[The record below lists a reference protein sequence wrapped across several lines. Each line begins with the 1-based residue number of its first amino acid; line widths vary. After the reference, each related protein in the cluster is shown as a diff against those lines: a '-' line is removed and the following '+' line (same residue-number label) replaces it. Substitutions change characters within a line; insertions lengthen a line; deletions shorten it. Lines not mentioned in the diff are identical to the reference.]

1 MPQANAATNPGDS
14 TATVERDMRNLPVQV
29 RAATLEPSTFDEAN
43 NTVEVVWTQG
53 ATVRRY
59 DYWND
64 RPYEEALSVT
74 PEAVDMTRF
83 DAGTVQVLDGHRTY
97 GGVAAIL
104 GIAERGWIE
113 NGEGRATIRLSQ
125 RPEIAGIVSDIR
137 AGVIRAISFGYS
149 VERYEITRA
158 QDRTDG
164 INVDLY
170 RAARWTPQEISF
182 VTVPADA
189 GAGTRSAQQPQS
201 PPAEQGT
208 QPGGLPCEFV
218 RAIAH
223 QPANQEQRMPQ
234 ATTQGEGG
242 SANTNAPATPVV
254 ETRAAP
260 GAATAFNP
268 ATAEFAG
275 QTAAIDGT
283 RAADILA
290 LCTRH
295 GHPGLAEGLLRSNA
309 TIDQA
314 RAAVLDQM
322 DAGDQARRGGSTVS
336 VQTVRDE
343 HETRM
348 RGMQEAIMAR
358 MDPGSQLTDLGRQYR
373 GLSLVEMARESLEGL
388 GVSTRGLS
396 RNEIATRAFAVRA
409 GGYHSTGDFPSL
421 LGGVGSRRLRAAYDL
436 APSTFQ
442 LWARQASNLPD
453 FRITNVMAVGGAPE
467 LKKLNEAGEYTYGT
481 ISEDATGYRAF
492 SYGRAI
498 GLTRQ
503 MFVNDDL
510 GAFDRLL
517 TRFGE
522 AARRLENRLVYDQI
536 TSNPTMQDNTALFH
550 ASHGNLLTTASALT
564 LDNMGKARGAMRKQ
578 KDLDGKTTLNLSPAY
593 LLVPSDLE
601 QLAYQ
606 YTSSNYVPAKASD
619 VNEFRQGGRTAV
631 EPIVEPLLDEV
642 STTAWFLAA
651 RSGQIDTVEYAYVDG
666 SEGGVRTETFAS
678 EDIDG
683 VKIRATLDFAAKV
696 IDWKGLQKATGAA

>member
-1 MPQANAATNPGDS
+1 MPQAAAPNTPPRQ
-14 TATVERDMRNLPVQV
+14 RDVRDLPVQV
-29 RAATLEPSTFDEAN
+29 RAATLEPATFNAAE

-64 RPYEEALSVT
+64 KPYEEALSVT

-97 GGVAAIL
+97 GGVSAIL

-113 NGEGRATIRLSQ
+113 GGEGRATIRLSQ
-125 RPEIAGIVSDIR
+125 RPELAGIVSDIR

-164 INVDLY
+164 VNMDLY

-182 VTVPADA
+182 VAVPADA
-189 GAGTRSAQQPQS
+189 GAGTRSSPQATQQQGAPQ
-201 PPAEQGT
+201 
-208 QPGGLPCEFV
+208 GGLPCEFV
-218 RAIAH
+218 RAAAH

-242 SANTNAPATPVV
+242 NVNASQTNAPAASVVENRAAPAAPAAPAATPVV
-254 ETRAAP
+254 AMD
-260 GAATAFNP
+260 GA
-268 ATAEFAG
+268 
-275 QTAAIDGT
+275 

-295 GHPGLAEGLLRSNA
+295 GQPGLADELLRSNA
-309 TIDQA
+309 SIEQA
-314 RAAVLDQM
+314 RAAVLDRL
-322 DAGDQARRGGSTVS
+322 DAADQQRRGGSTVS

-343 HETRM
+343 HNTRM
-348 RGMQEAIMAR
+348 RGMQEAIMSR
-358 MDPGSQLTDLGRQYR
+358 MDPRAQLTDAGRQYR
-373 GLSLVEMARESLEGL
+373 GLSLVEMAREALDGL
-388 GVSTRGLS
+388 GVSTRGMS
-396 RNEIATRAFAVRA
+396 RNEIASRAFAVRA
-409 GGYHSTGDFPSL
+409 GGHHTTGDFPSL
-421 LGGVGSRRLRAAYDL
+421 LGGVGARRLRAAYEL

-442 LWARQASNLPD
+442 LWARQAANLPD
-453 FRITNVMAVGGAPE
+453 FRITNVLSVGGAPE

-510 GAFDRLL
+510 GSFDRLL

-522 AARRLENRLVYDQI
+522 SARRLENRLVYDQI
-536 TSNPTMQDNTALFH
+536 TGNPTMQDGTALFH
-550 ASHGNLLTTASALT
+550 ASHGNLLTTGSALS
-564 LDNMGKARGAMRKQ
+564 LENMAKARAAMRKQ
-578 KDLDGKTTLNLSPAY
+578 KDLDGKTTLNLTPAY

-606 YTSSNYVPAKASD
+606 FTSSNYVPAKASD
-619 VNEFRQGGRTAV
+619 VNEFRHSGRTAV
-631 EPIVEPLLDEV
+631 EPIVEPLLDEL
-642 STTAWFLAA
+642 SAASWFLAA

-666 SEGGVRTETFAS
+666 SEGVRTETFAS

-683 VKIRATLDFAAKV
+683 VKVRATLDFAAKV

>member
-1 MPQANAATNPGDS
+1 MPQANATPTAPAS
-14 TATVERDMRNLPVQV
+14 TRDMRNLPVQV
-29 RAATLEPSTFDEAN
+29 RAATLEPATFNDAE
-43 NTVEVVWTQG
+43 NTVDVVWTQG

-64 RPYEEALSVT
+64 KPYEEALSVT

-113 NGEGRATIRLSQ
+113 GGEGRATIRLSQ
-125 RPEIAGIVSDIR
+125 RPELAGIVADIR

-164 INVDLY
+164 VNMDLY

-189 GAGTRSAQQPQS
+189 GAGTRAAPQS
-201 PPAEQGT
+201 PPAEQGAPT
-208 QPGGLPCEFV
+208 GGLPCEFV
-218 RAIAH
+218 RAAAH
-223 QPANQEQRMPQ
+223 QPANQEQRMPE
-234 ATTQGEGG
+234 ANTQGEGG
-242 SANTNAPATPVV
+242 TANANATQSA
-254 ETRAAP
+254 AA
-260 GAATAFNP
+260 ANP
-268 ATAEFAG
+268 ATQTRAVVTAVPGEA
-275 QTAAIDGT
+275 TAAFVSDGA
-283 RAADILA
+283 RAADIVA
-290 LCTRH
+290 LCARH
-295 GHPGLAEGLLRSNA
+295 NAPELAEGLLRNNA
-309 TIDQA
+309 TLDQA
-314 RAAVLDQM
+314 RAAVLDGM
-322 DAGDQARRGGSTVS
+322 DARDQQRRGGSTVS

-348 RGMQEAIMAR
+348 RGMQEAVMCR
-358 MDPGSQLTDLGRQYR
+358 MDPGAQLTDLGRQYR

-388 GVSTRGLS
+388 GVATRGLS

-409 GGYHSTGDFPSL
+409 AGYHTTGDFPSL
-421 LGGVGSRRLRAAYDL
+421 LGGVGSRRLRAAYEL

-442 LWARQASNLPD
+442 LWARQAANLPD
-453 FRITNVMAVGGAPE
+453 FRITNVLAVGGAPE

-498 GLTRQ
+498 ALTRQ

-510 GAFDRLL
+510 GSFDRLL

-522 AARRLENRLVYDQI
+522 SARRLENRLVYDQI
-536 TSNPTMQDNTALFH
+536 TANPGMQDGKALFH
-550 ASHGNLLTTASALT
+550 ADHGNLLASGSALT
-564 LDNMGKARGAMRKQ
+564 LESMGKARAAMRKQ

-593 LLVPSDLE
+593 LLVPTDLE

-606 YTSSNYVPAKASD
+606 YTSSNYVPAKAGD
-619 VNEFRQGGRTAV
+619 VNEFRQGGRTSV
-631 EPIVEPLLDEV
+631 EPIVEPLLDEL
-642 STTAWFLAA
+642 SATAWFMAA

-666 SEGGVRTETFAS
+666 SEGVRTETFAS

-683 VKIRATLDFAAKV
+683 VKVRATLDFAAKV

>member
-1 MPQANAATNPGDS
+1 MPQANAAPNPQAS
-14 TATVERDMRNLPVQV
+14 ERDMRNLPVQV
-29 RAATLEPSTFDEAN
+29 RAATLEPATFNEAE

-64 RPYEEALSVT
+64 KPYEEALSVT

-97 GGVAAIL
+97 GGVSAIL

-113 NGEGRATIRLSQ
+113 GGEGRATIRLSQ
-125 RPEIAGIVSDIR
+125 RPELAGIVSDIR

-164 INVDLY
+164 VNMDLY

-189 GAGTRSAQQPQS
+189 GAGTRSAPQS
-201 PPAEQGT
+201 SPAEQGA
-208 QPGGLPCEFV
+208 PSGGLPCEFV
-218 RAIAH
+218 RAAAH
-223 QPANQEQRMPQ
+223 QPANQERHMPQ
-234 ATTQGEGG
+234 ANTQVEGG
-242 SANTNAPATPVV
+242 TANASQNNTPAAHAV

-260 GAATAFNP
+260 AVQPIGIAPSAPAVTA
-268 ATAEFAG
+268 
-275 QTAAIDGT
+275 DGT
-283 RAADILA
+283 RAAEILA

-295 GHPGLAEGLLRSNA
+295 NQPGLVDNLLRTNA
-309 TIDQA
+309 SLEQA
-314 RAAVLDQM
+314 RAAVLDAM
-322 DAGDQARRGGSTVS
+322 DATDQQRRGGSTVS

-343 HETRM
+343 HDTRM
-348 RGMQEAIMAR
+348 RGMQEAIMHR
-358 MDPGSQLTDLGRQYR
+358 MDPRASITDAGRQYR
-373 GLSLVEMARESLEGL
+373 GLSLVEMAREALEGL

-396 RNEIATRAFAVRA
+396 RNEIASRAFATRA
-409 GGYHSTGDFPSL
+409 GGYHNTGDFPSL

-442 LWARQASNLPD
+442 LWARQAANLPD
-453 FRITNVMAVGGAPE
+453 FRITNVLAVGGAPE

-510 GAFDRLL
+510 GSFDRLL

-522 AARRLENRLVYDQI
+522 SARRLENRLVYDQI
-536 TSNPTMQDNTALFH
+536 TTNPAMQDGTALFH
-550 ASHGNLLTTASALT
+550 ASHGNLMAATSTLT
-564 LDNMGKARGAMRKQ
+564 LENMGKARGAMRKQ

-631 EPIVEPLLDEV
+631 EPIVEPLLDEL
-642 STTAWFLAA
+642 SATAWFLAA

-666 SEGGVRTETFAS
+666 NEGVRTETFAS

-683 VKIRATLDFAAKV
+683 VKVRATLDFAAKV
-696 IDWKGLQKATGAA
+696 IDWKGLHKANGTA